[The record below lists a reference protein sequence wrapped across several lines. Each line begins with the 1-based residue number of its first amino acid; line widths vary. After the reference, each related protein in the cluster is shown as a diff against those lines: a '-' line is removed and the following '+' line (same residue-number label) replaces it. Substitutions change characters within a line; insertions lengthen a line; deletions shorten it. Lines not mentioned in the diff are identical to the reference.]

1 VAVGGSI
8 NVGGSFLLFP
18 SAVGKLDL
26 LAANTITARGTDG
39 TNFGI
44 DQPDVNPASIPT
56 PFQPS
61 TTPVAISNALTITQG
76 IASSLHNNDSTPSNI
91 IAKQGD
97 ILGGS
102 LTLSGPANVIAGRD
116 IVGISLYAENFRPAD
131 VTLIQAGRDIT
142 YANTDATNQISVG
155 GPGYLD
161 ILAGRNIDLG
171 SSFGVSTVGAT
182 LNPGLPGSTGAG
194 VNILAGLGRQ
204 PDYQGFIKKYLVDGS
219 TYAAQLTQ
227 FMQSLTGNSD
237 LKPAAALTALESL
250 SIPQQLPFIS
260 TVFFNELN
268 QAGLEATAK
277 QKPGYVRG
285 FNAINTLFPGSLNPD
300 GTTPTAA
307 MLPYQ
312 GNLQLDFSRIY
323 TLAGGDINLMVPGGL
338 LNVGLANPPVNAPS
352 RTPAQLGIV
361 AQGTGSVNAFTFGD
375 VLVNQSRIFTLDGGD
390 IVIWSSTGN
399 IDAGR
404 GAKTAI
410 SAPPPILTVHS
421 DGSVTIDFAGAVAG
435 SGIRT
440 ILTQPG
446 VVPGNVDLIAPVG
459 IVNASDAGIGSA
471 GNLNI
476 AAATVLGANN
486 INVGGTAT
494 GVPSA
499 TNSLA
504 AGLTGV
510 SNTATSASKEAVS
523 DVTSA
528 AAAQK
533 TSPVADSAL
542 SWLDVFVTGLGEENC
557 KPDDIDCL
565 ARQRKR

>member
-1 VAVGGSI
+1 
-8 NVGGSFLLFP
+8 
-18 SAVGKLDL
+18 
-26 LAANTITARGTDG
+26 
-39 TNFGI
+39 
-44 DQPDVNPASIPT
+44 
-56 PFQPS
+56 
-61 TTPVAISNALTITQG
+61 
-76 IASSLHNNDSTPSNI
+76 
-91 IAKQGD
+91 
-97 ILGGS
+97 
-102 LTLSGPANVIAGRD
+102 
-116 IVGISLYAENFRPAD
+116 
-131 VTLIQAGRDIT
+131 
-142 YANTDATNQISVG
+142 
-155 GPGYLD
+155 
-161 ILAGRNIDLG
+161 
-171 SSFGVSTVGAT
+171 
-182 LNPGLPGSTGAG
+182 
-194 VNILAGLGRQ
+194 
-204 PDYQGFIKKYLVDGS
+204 
-219 TYAAQLTQ
+219 
-227 FMQSLTGNSD
+227 
-237 LKPAAALTALESL
+237 
-250 SIPQQLPFIS
+250 
-260 TVFFNELN
+260 
-268 QAGLEATAK
+268 
-277 QKPGYVRG
+277 
-285 FNAINTLFPGSLNPD
+285 
-300 GTTPTAA
+300 
-307 MLPYQ
+307 
-312 GNLQLDFSRIY
+312 
-323 TLAGGDINLMVPGGL
+323 MVPGGS
-338 LNVGLANPPVNAPS
+338 LNAGLANPPVNAPF
-352 RTPAQLGIV
+352 RLPAQLGIV

-375 VLVNQSRIFTLDGGD
+375 VLVNQSRIFTLDGGN

-410 SAPPPILTVHS
+410 SAPPPILIVLP

-494 GVPSA
+494 GVPSP